1 MTAPG
6 GRLLDA
12 ERVARVMRIVVTS
25 LFLLGIAAC
34 SSSVT
39 PVLGCKAADGIEPIC
54 DFNNPEDIV
63 AVPPDDWLLVSE
75 MADPGGKPAGSI
87 AAYQPGSGRN
97 EVLFP
102 VGEFDDVR
110 DWGDA
115 DCPPPPIEQF
125 ASHGIDIETRADG
138 AQELLVV
145 NHGGRESV
153 EFLRVERSSEGLALR
168 WRGCVEAP
176 PNTVFN
182 DVVARRDGGFWATD
196 MMPKNHQLWAM
207 LTAAVFGAD
216 TGKVY
221 RWMPNGGFAMEAG
234 SAMPFPNGIEKG
246 LDEDTLY
253 VASFFGN
260 EVRRLDLK
268 RGEIT
273 GRASIEHPDNL
284 TWSLDGKLLVGAHTD
299 STIEMMRCRKVPVGA
314 CGAAF
319 EVVSIDPQSMAQFVI
334 LAHRGAPIGG
344 VSVALR
350 IGDEVYL
357 GSFAG
362 DRIARW
368 RVVGETP

>member
-1 MTAPG
+1 MI
-6 GRLLDA
+6 
-12 ERVARVMRIVVTS
+12 RIGAIV
-25 LFLLGIAAC
+25 LLLGVAAC

-39 PVLGCKAADGIEPIC
+39 PVSGCSSADGIEPVC
-54 DFNNPEDIV
+54 EFRNPEDIV
-63 AVPPDDWLLVSE
+63 AVPPGDWLLVSQ
-75 MADPGGKPAGSI
+75 MAESSGRPAGSI
-87 AAYQPGSGRN
+87 AAYQPASGRI

-115 DCPPPPIEQF
+115 ECARPSIEQF
-125 ASHGIDIETRADG
+125 APHGIDIETRADG

-145 NHGGRESV
+145 SHGDREAV
-153 EFLRVERSSEGLALR
+153 EFLHVERSDEGLALR

-176 PNTVFN
+176 PNAFFN

-196 MMPKNHQLWAM
+196 MMPKNHQLWAT
-207 LTAAVFGAD
+207 LTGALFGAD
-216 TGKVY
+216 TGKVR
-221 RWMPNGGFAMEAG
+221 RWTPRVGFDVEAG
-234 SAMPFPNGIEKG
+234 SEMPFPNGIEKG
-246 LDEDTLY
+246 PNEDVLY

-260 EVRRLDLK
+260 EVRRLDVK

-273 GRASIEHPDNL
+273 GRSQIEHPDNL
-284 TWSLDGKLLVGAHTD
+284 TWSPDGKLLVAAHTD
-299 STIEMMRCRKVPVGA
+299 STIEMMRCREVPVGA

-350 IGDEVYL
+350 IADELYL
-357 GSFAG
+357 GAFTG

-368 RVVGETP
+368 HVVGETP